1 MNILNGLNT
10 IGRAARSSQEA
21 LENKVRVLTILD
33 PMKTEK
39 LQERVERFYSF
50 KRTNKPNEHLL
61 GLETLLLAI
70 RQGRSWG
77 AKDTSRIRNLE
88 RLFWKKVKSGE
99 LLTWF
104 DITQEQVK
112 SLAPEM
118 INYHLA
124 NAVVCRKLPNNFLK
138 AFIKGSLVEIDFK

>member
-39 LQERVERFYSF
+39 IQERVERFYSF
-50 KRTNKPNEHLL
+50 KRTNKPSDYLMA
-61 GLETLLLAI
+61 LETLLLAVK
-70 RQGRSWG
+70 QGRSWG
-77 AKDTSRIRNLE
+77 IKDISRIRNLE
-88 RLFWKKVKSGE
+88 RLFWKKSKSGE

-112 SLAPEM
+112 SLAPEV

-124 NAVVCRKLPNNFLK
+124 NAVINRRLPNNFLK
-138 AFIKGSLVEIDFK
+138 SFIKGSLVEIDFK